1 MEDNLH
7 ELVTTMAESEKA
19 DIFGPH
25 DPETDMDDHFY
36 TSIGITLFQ
45 MVDEN
50 VSVCVC
56 VCVVCVCVSSGIT
69 DILFLCVY
77 CSSPPCHR

>member
-1 MEDNLH
+1 
-7 ELVTTMAESEKA
+7 MAESEKA

-56 VCVVCVCVSSGIT
+56 VCVCGMCVCDVQWDHRYLVS
-69 DILFLCVY
+69 LCLL
-77 CSSPPCHR
+77 